1 MNVSIDLQNPITL
14 PANGQ
19 SLEKSGDKFVVDSS
33 NESHPFD
40 WHNAYFEL
48 DSQITNNRVYVTG
61 ASRETVRDSLLTH
74 QDIGLA
80 VYGLSES
87 TVKKEAK
94 EESERQILNR
104 LKLSMKPHIVH
115 FDPVIPIKVQIKG

>member
-33 NESHPFD
+33 DESHPFD

-48 DSQITNNRVYVTG
+48 DFQITNNRV
-61 ASRETVRDSLLTH
+61 
-74 QDIGLA
+74 
-80 VYGLSES
+80 VYCMVWNSMLQVQAE
-87 TVKKEAK
+87 
-94 EESERQILNR
+94 
-104 LKLSMKPHIVH
+104 KL
-115 FDPVIPIKVQIKG
+115 

>member
-33 NESHPFD
+33 DESHPFD

-48 DSQITNNRVYVTG
+48 D
-61 ASRETVRDSLLTH
+61 
-74 QDIGLA
+74 
-80 VYGLSES
+80 
-87 TVKKEAK
+87 
-94 EESERQILNR
+94 
-104 LKLSMKPHIVH
+104 
-115 FDPVIPIKVQIKG
+115 F